1 MAKSSILEELYARG
15 LVNNVTARQEL
26 DQLMQNEVVSFYIG
40 FDPTST
46 SLHAG
51 SLLQIATMARLQR
64 AGHKPFALVG
74 GATGMVGDPSGK
86 SAERNFLDGDTLAGN
101 VNAIHEQLSKFLEFG
116 DGPTGAVM
124 VNNYD
129 WFQPIGYLAFLRDVG
144 KHITVNYMTAKESVK
159 TRLTSEQGISYTEFS
174 YMLLQAYDFVV
185 LARDHGCKL
194 QIGGSDQWGNITAGV
209 ELYRKMQ
216 SSAGVSSGPLYGITT
231 PLLLDSRG
239 QKMGK
244 TAAGTKVWLDPK
256 LTSPYAFYQYW
267 LNVEDTDVARLL
279 RIFSRRSVE
288 EIDVIASEHDAAP
301 HKRAGQRTLAED
313 VTTFVHGTDAL
324 RRAVAASQVMF
335 GGSLDNLED
344 ADLEPLLADVPSTEI
359 SRADLQQGVALLAML
374 TKTGLAKSK
383 GAARR
388 LVDGGGVYV
397 NNQRVSDTAASLS
410 LADLGTETM
419 MVMRSGKKSY
429 HIVRAK

>member
-1 MAKSSILEELYARG
+1 MADKSILEELDARG
-15 LVNNVTARQEL
+15 LVHSVTATEEL
-26 DQLMQNEVVSFYIG
+26 DKLFRSEVVSFYIG
-40 FDPTST
+40 FDPTGT

-86 SAERNFLDGDTLAGN
+86 SAERNLLDRDTLQRNVEAVRAQLSRFLDFD
-101 VNAIHEQLSKFLEFG
+101 

-129 WFQPIGYLAFLRDVG
+129 WFEPIGYLEFLRDIG

-159 TRLTSEQGISYTEFS
+159 ARLSSEQGISYTEFS

-194 QIGGSDQWGNITAGV
+194 QVGGSDQWGNITAGV
-209 ELYRKMQ
+209 ELHRKMQ
-216 SSAGVSSGPLYGITT
+216 GSTIYGLTT

-244 TAAGTKVWLDPK
+244 TAAGTKVWLDAEQ
-256 LTSPYAFYQYW
+256 TSPYAFYQYW
-267 LNVEDTDVARLL
+267 LNVDDADVERLL
-279 RIFSRRSVE
+279 KIFSFRPLE
-288 EIDVIASEHDAAP
+288 EIASIAAAHAETP

-313 VTTFVHGTDAL
+313 VTRFVHGDDAL
-324 RRAVAASQVMF
+324 RRAIAASQVMF
-335 GGSLDNLED
+335 GGALDDLTD
-344 ADLEPLLADVPSTEI
+344 ADLAPLLADVPSSEMP
-359 SRADLQQGVALLAML
+359 RGDLDKGVALLEML
-374 TKTGLAKSK
+374 TRTGLAKSK

-397 NNQRVSDTAASLS
+397 NNQRVDDVSRTLTLD
-410 LADLGTETM
+410 DLGTETM
-419 MVMRSGKKSY
+419 IVVRSGKKSY
-429 HIVRAK
+429 HIVRIK

>member
-1 MAKSSILEELYARG
+1 
-15 LVNNVTARQEL
+15 LVNNVTAKDEL
-26 DQLMQNEVVSFYIG
+26 DKLFQDETVSFYIG

-86 SAERNFLDGDTLAGN
+86 SAERNLLDSDTLQRN
-101 VNAIHEQLSKFLEFG
+101 VEAVRDQLSRFLEFG
-116 DGPTGAVM
+116 DGPSDAVM

-129 WFQPIGYLAFLRDVG
+129 WFQPIGYLEFLRDVG
-144 KHITVNYMTAKESVK
+144 KHITINYMTAKESVK
-159 TRLTSEQGISYTEFS
+159 ARLQSEQGISYTEFS
-174 YMLLQAYDFVV
+174 YMLLQSYDFVV

-194 QIGGSDQWGNITAGV
+194 QVGGSDQWGNITAGV
-209 ELYRKMQ
+209 ELHRKMQ
-216 SSAGVSSGPLYGITT
+216 GGTIYGLTT

-244 TAAGTKVWLDPK
+244 TAAGTKVWLDAE

-267 LNVEDTDVARLL
+267 LNVDDADVERLL
-279 RIFSRRSVE
+279 LIFSERSLE
-288 EIDVIASEHDAAP
+288 EIATIAAEHEASP
-301 HKRAGQRTLAED
+301 HKRAGQRVLAED
-313 VTTFVHGTDAL
+313 VTTFVHGADAL

-335 GGSLDNLED
+335 GGALDDLGD
-344 ADLEPLLADVPSTEI
+344 ADLEPLLADVPSTEMP
-359 SRADLQQGVALLAML
+359 RGELEKGVGLLDIL
-374 TKTGLAKSK
+374 TQTGLAKSK

-397 NNQRVSDTAASLS
+397 NNKRVTDSSKSLS
-410 LADLGTETM
+410 LEDLGTETM
-419 MVMRSGKKSY
+419 MVLRSGKKSY